1 MRKTQQ
7 ATAGFGDESGLEPKN
22 TSVLWNL
29 EKAKNQ
35 ILP

>member
-7 ATAGFGDESGLEPKN
+7 ATAGFEDKRGLEPKN

-29 EKAKNQ
+29 EKAKKQ